1 MKKYI
6 LIVMMMMFVPHS
18 IFSQTGDIKIGR
30 DPSIITRSQ
39 GGFYDYSDPEA
50 VNIKVSVWGFV
61 RYPGRYLIPSYS
73 NVRDLISYA
82 GGPTD
87 DAHLDDLRLYR
98 NNDSVQALL
107 KFDYNDLL
115 WDPDLKIDRKTPPD
129 IAVGDILL
137 VPGTPRMYF
146 RDYFSMALSIVSTL
160 ISLTILVLNITR
172 N

>member
-1 MKKYI
+1 MKKYVF
-6 LIVMMMMFVPHS
+6 LLCLLFSVPQS

-30 DPSIITRSQ
+30 DPNVRTGTQ

-98 NNDSVQALL
+98 NNDSTQALL

-115 WDPDLKIDRKTPPD
+115 WDPQLKMDRQSPPE
-129 IAVGDILL
+129 IQVGDILL
-137 VPGTPRMYF
+137 VPGTPRLYF
-146 RDYFSMALSIVSTL
+146 RDYFTMTLQIVSTL
-160 ISLTILVLNITR
+160 ISLTILVINITR

>member
-6 LIVMMMMFVPHS
+6 LLLFIILAPAG
-18 IFSQTGDIKIGR
+18 IIAQTGDIKIGR
-30 DPSIITRSQ
+30 DPSLVTRTQ
-39 GGFYDYSDPEA
+39 GGYYDYSDPEA

-61 RYPGRYLIPSYS
+61 RYPGRYMIPSYS

-98 NNDSVQALL
+98 NNDSTQAML

-115 WDPDLKIDRKTPPD
+115 WDPELNVSRKDPPE
-129 IAVGDILL
+129 IQVGDILL
-137 VPGTPRMYF
+137 VPGTPRLYF
-146 RDYFSMALSIVSTL
+146 RDYFQMTLSIISVL
-160 ISLTILVLNITR
+160 ISLTILVLNISR